1 MSPKKVLAI
10 VSFFLTLL
18 FGLLLWWMQNRI
30 SGESSETLGSPV
42 YTLRLG
48 HNIPEDS
55 ALHQAALRLAALVA
69 ERSQQQVKIKVF
81 PAQQL
86 GTDDQMLEM
95 TRTGELD
102 IVLIPTAKVST
113 AVPAMQY
120 ADLPFYFPT
129 REDLYRMLDGEP
141 GQMLLQRLLSIDL
154 VGVTFWE
161 NGFKHF
167 TANKPL
173 HVPTD
178 FQGLNIRTMKS
189 RLLMEQFKSLG
200 ANPIQIDFHATR
212 QALAD
217 KVVDGQENP
226 LVAIVSMGLHEVQKH
241 LTLSS
246 HGYMGYIL
254 MVSARSFN
262 NLPVEWQR
270 LLIET
275 AKELTPWERQET
287 HRREAALLEAIR
299 QAGVT
304 VHELSK
310 GEREQFKTAMGN
322 IPALF
327 EDVIGSDIMSRTE
340 EIFDQKYGSPQRIV
354 IGLDADLSQ
363 YATSAALGFRRG
375 AHLAIEEI
383 NATGGVLGRPL
394 GLVTRDHKGVP
405 SLGVSN
411 INVFAARPEVVAVL
425 GGVQSAVV
433 MAEKETL
440 AATQLPLL
448 VAWAS
453 VGDLFTS
460 DYSLGSLF
468 RLSAND
474 RTAAPFIVNA
484 LLQQGYRRPAVLFEN
499 TVWGRVNIDLM
510 QESLKK
516 NGYDFIQVESFNRGQ
531 VDFNEALRRIE
542 GINADVLILLATGT
556 EGGLV
561 VQTLA
566 KRSSTLPIISHWGIS
581 SGDFWGNNREAL
593 AKVNMQFFQTF
604 TFIGNSRPQS
614 QSLAKKYQQRYGIA
628 SVREITAPQ
637 AVAQAYDLVHLLVRA
652 IVQAGSTDRV
662 AVRQALE
669 QLPPIEGAVRR
680 YAPAF
685 TATRHDAL
693 STEDYHMVRFAKD
706 GSIVMVSP

>member
-1 MSPKKVLAI
+1 MFPKKIAAIGGVFLLVL
-10 VSFFLTLL
+10 L
-18 FGLLLWWMQNRI
+18 GLVVWWVQNRASTEPPEVANGPI
-30 SGESSETLGSPV
+30 

-48 HNIPEDS
+48 HNIPIDS
-55 ALHQAALRLAALVA
+55 ALHQAALRLATLVA
-69 ERSQQQVKIKVF
+69 ERSQQQVRIEIF

-86 GTDDQMLEM
+86 GTDDKMLEM
-95 TRTGELD
+95 ARTGELD
-102 IVLIPTAKVST
+102 IVLTPTAKVSSS
-113 AVPAMQY
+113 VPAMQY
-120 ADLPFYFPT
+120 ADLPFYFPS
-129 REDLYRMLDGEP
+129 REDLYGMLDGEP
-141 GQMLLQRLLSIDL
+141 GQMLLQRLQSIDL

-189 RLLMEQFKSLG
+189 RLLMEQFKNLG

-246 HGYMGYIL
+246 HGYMGYVF
-254 MVSARSFN
+254 MVSARTFN
-262 NLPVEWQR
+262 NLPPQWQQ
-270 LLIET
+270 LLVDT

-287 HRREAALLEAIR
+287 HRREAALLETIR
-299 QAGVT
+299 RAGVT
-304 VHELSK
+304 VHEPSHA
-310 GEREQFKTAMGN
+310 EREKFKAVMAN

-327 EDVIGSDIMSRTE
+327 EEVIGSDIMSRTE
-340 EIFDQKYGSPQRIV
+340 EILDRKYGPAQRIV
-354 IGLDADLSQ
+354 VGLDADLSQ
-363 YATSAALGFRRG
+363 YATMAALGFRRG

-394 GLVTRDHKGVP
+394 QLVARDNKGVP

-411 INVFAARPEVVAVL
+411 INAFASRSDVVAVL

-433 MAEKETL
+433 MAQKE
-440 AATQLPLL
+440 AVATTGLPFL

-453 VGDLFTS
+453 VGDLFTP
-460 DYSLGSLF
+460 DQAPGPVF
-468 RLSAND
+468 RLSADD
-474 RTAAPFIVNA
+474 RLAAPFIINH
-484 LLQQGYRRPAVLFEN
+484 LLQQGYRRPVILLEN
-499 TVWGRVNIDLM
+499 TVWGRVNLERM
-510 QESLKK
+510 QEHLKRA
-516 NGYDFIQVESFNRGQ
+516 GHDFLQVESFNRGQ
-531 VDFNEALRRIE
+531 ADFNDTLRRLE
-542 GINADVLILLATGT
+542 RSGADVLVMVATGI

-561 VQTLA
+561 VRTLA
-566 KRSSTLPIISHWGIS
+566 EHASALPVISHWGIS
-581 SGDFWGNNREAL
+581 SGNFWATNRDAL
-593 AKVNMQFFQTF
+593 AKVNMRFFQTF
-604 TFIGNSRPQS
+604 TFLGNSRLQS
-614 QSLAKKYQQRYGIA
+614 QQLAQKYQQRYGVA
-628 SVREITAPQ
+628 SLREVTAPQ
-637 AVAQAYDLVHLLVRA
+637 AVAQAYDLVHLLAHA
-652 IVQAGSTDRV
+652 IAQAGSTDRA

-669 QLPPIEGAVRR
+669 RLPPMEGAVRR

-693 STEDYHMVRFAKD
+693 GSENYHMVRFAAD
-706 GSIVMVSP
+706 GAIVVVSP